1 MSLRVST
8 SSPLSSACSGLM
20 YSGVPTIWAKPV
32 NSVLSVS
39 CWPIALATPKSIT
52 LATGTAVVQRDQDV
66 GRLEVAVDDPLL
78 VGVLDRLADLDEQL
92 QPLADVEAVAGRRT
106 R

>member
-1 MSLRVST
+1 
-8 SSPLSSACSGLM
+8 M
-20 YSGVPTIWAKPV
+20 YSGVPIICAKPV

-52 LATGTAVVQRDQDV
+52 FTTGVAVVQRHQHV

-78 VGVLDRLADLDEQL
+78 VRVLHRLADLRRTAPAAARGVRL
-92 QPLADVEAVAGRRT
+92 VAGRST